1 MENTVAFAVCDDDE
15 IVCEAICAKIRK
27 ILLKCGIPANMDKYV
42 SPLALYK
49 NIESGERQY
58 DVLFLDIDMPRLS
71 GIDLAKALKK
81 RADSP
86 DIIFVS
92 NREEKVF
99 ESFSVRPFGF
109 VRKNNFS
116 NDLKDTLLS
125 YINARVMKNAAIAV
139 STNGNSVVRNI
150 KVSDIVY
157 IESFRYKQYIYM
169 ADGEQIECRMS
180 MEEFESK
187 LLKYDIV
194 RVYKSYLVN
203 LRFVQRIERSGV
215 VLNYKDGLKLAVSR
229 EKIKELKEQYLCYL
243 RKTGA
248 VLFDDE

>member
-1 MENTVAFAVCDDDE
+1 
-15 IVCEAICAKIRK
+15 
-27 ILLKCGIPANMDKYV
+27 
-42 SPLALYK
+42 
-49 NIESGERQY
+49 
-58 DVLFLDIDMPRLS
+58 
-71 GIDLAKALKK
+71 
-81 RADSP
+81 
-86 DIIFVS
+86 
-92 NREEKVF
+92 
-99 ESFSVRPFGF
+99 
-109 VRKNNFS
+109 
-116 NDLKDTLLS
+116 
-125 YINARVMKNAAIAV
+125 
-139 STNGNSVVRNI
+139 
-150 KVSDIVY
+150 
-157 IESFRYKQYIYM
+157 M

-248 VLFDDE
+248 VLFDGE